1 MACFTLH
8 LTSNESTFEY
18 SFPQDFLDKKYEIG
32 LLKLDGKLEIDNKIN
47 LNQNNNKFYYMVD
60 RIDKNNNKFLKRI
73 E

>member
-1 MACFTLH
+1 MH